1 MTTTAP
7 ATKGKAEARR
17 DYEHYALHGGM
28 PETFHMIDARG
39 YLRDIYSAIL
49 FRDILKRH
57 KLRNPQTLSDISRV
71 LMESYALEV
80 SYANI
85 ASRLGI
91 KSVHTVQTYA
101 NYLESAYLIQT
112 VNRFSFKTAERLKLG
127 KVYCIDPGFISYAS
141 GVLEGAEN
149 RGRRLENIV
158 FLQLRSLREK
168 LDYEIYY
175 YRDRSHEVDFV
186 LRHFGKVKRLV
197 QVCWD
202 ISDAKV
208 RKRELS
214 ALFEI
219 GRKLNCSDLL
229 LVTDHEDEIVNEGS
243 ETIRVVNVV
252 DWLLAAPL
260 EAAPN
265 WGRTADD

>member
-1 MTTTAP
+1 
-7 ATKGKAEARR
+7 
-17 DYEHYALHGGM
+17 
-28 PETFHMIDARG
+28 MIDARG
-39 YLRDIYSAIL
+39 YLRDIYNAIL
-49 FRDILKRH
+49 FRDILRRH
-57 KLRNPQTLSDISRV
+57 KLRNPQTLSDISRL

-91 KSVHTVQTYA
+91 KSIHTVQAYA
-101 NYLESAYLIQT
+101 GYLESAYLIQT

-175 YRDRSHEVDFV
+175 YRDQSHEVDFV

-197 QVCWD
+197 QVCWEIAD
-202 ISDAKV
+202 GKT
-208 RKRELS
+208 RKCELS
-214 ALFEI
+214 ALFEV
-219 GRKLNCSDLL
+219 GRKLKCTDLL
-229 LVTDHEDEIVNEGS
+229 LVTDHEDEMVTEGS
-243 ETIRVVNVV
+243 QTIRVVNVV
-252 DWLLAAPL
+252 DWLLNAPM
-260 EAAPN
+260 EVAPN
-265 WGRTADD
+265 WGRKLEA